1 MCWILLIR
9 VVIVILTTTTLQACG
24 NDDVREVARTANEVR
39 HSQAGRLAATAC
51 ARAGDLIPE
60 ARDVFDRVS
69 NEALQGDR
77 NHAKDILASG
87 LRIHALQLELQAR
100 TALAACR
107 AALG

>member
-1 MCWILLIR
+1 MCWILVIR
-9 VVIVILTTTTLQACG
+9 IVIVILTTTTLQACG
-24 NDDVREVARTANEVR
+24 NDDVREVARTADQVR
-39 HSQAGRLAATAC
+39 HSQAGRLAAKAC

-69 NEALQGDR
+69 RDALQGHRSDAR
-77 NHAKDILASG
+77 EILASG

>member
-1 MCWILLIR
+1 MRWILVIR
-9 VVIVILTTTTLQACG
+9 VVIVIVATATLQACG
-24 NDDVREVARTANEVR
+24 NDDVREIARTADQVR
-39 HSQAGRLAATAC
+39 HSQTARLAAKAC

-69 NEALQGDR
+69 RDALQGRRSDAR
-77 NHAKDILASG
+77 EILASG
-87 LRIHALQLELQAR
+87 LRIHALQLEFQAR